1 MAQTIKL
8 NIKSPTSDED
18 KSLSTSLE
26 ATVKEVKCQIEK
38 EWPSHPSPKDQR
50 LVYAGKMLENHS
62 ILKEVLRLDDARDE
76 NDAFTIHL
84 ICKNLIHTAPTYQT
98 PPSTVKTS
106 ENDLRRRNNVEQ
118 SSTNPQPLPAAT
130 VTSPQS
136 KLLNLD
142 LPQ

>member
-1 MAQTIKL
+1 M
-8 NIKSPTSDED
+8 N
-18 KSLSTSLE
+18 SL
-26 ATVKEVKCQIEK
+26 Q
-38 EWPSHPSPKDQR
+38 
-50 LVYAGKMLENHS
+50 
-62 ILKEVLRLDDARDE
+62 ARDE

-142 LPQ
+142 LHTMTPIYSEKVHKYYA

>member
-38 EWPSHPSPKDQR
+38 EWPSHPSLKDQR

-62 ILKEVLRLDDARDE
+62 VLKEVLRLK
-76 NDAFTIHL
+76 H
-84 ICKNLIHTAPTYQT
+84 CVKNQ
-98 PPSTVKTS
+98 V
-106 ENDLRRRNNVEQ
+106 
-118 SSTNPQPLPAAT
+118 
-130 VTSPQS
+130 
-136 KLLNLD
+136 
-142 LPQ
+142 